1 MEESIKIKSIGELK
15 KEARKKLK
23 GRWGIAI
30 LVSFLAVLIT
40 SMFSISGKVTGVSN
54 ALSNGV
60 SLLDPN
66 FKQIAEETVTST
78 ILVRIGFLI
87 NLLIGG
93 SVSFGLCNFFMN
105 IIREGNPQV
114 ENLFAG
120 FKYFGKNFLIQLI
133 VGIFSFLWCILIWLP
148 AMLLLIIITVASLSV
163 PEIPG
168 AGPYYNG
175 NISNANIVVMIILII
190 ICLVITYI
198 IISRYALAFYIY
210 NDNEELSV
218 MECINGSK
226 EMMKG
231 NKVKLF
237 LLQLSFIGWH
247 ILSIIT
253 LFIGYLWLKPYIETS
268 TASFYN
274 NLKEVY
280 YPSPKQEPTI
290 SLEKDNI

>member
-1 MEESIKIKSIGELK
+1 MEESIKIKGIRELK

-30 LVSFLAVLIT
+30 LASFLAALIT
-40 SMFSISGKVTGVSN
+40 SAFYISGQISGISN
-54 ALSNGV
+54 ALSNGI

-78 ILVRIGFLI
+78 ILIRVGILI

-93 SVSFGLCNFFMN
+93 SVSFGLCNFFMK
-105 IIREGNPQV
+105 IVREGSPQV

-133 VGIFSFLWCILIWLP
+133 VGIFSFLWGILIWLP
-148 AMLLLIIITVASLSV
+148 AMLLIIIITVASTSV
-163 PEIPG
+163 PEIPS
-168 AGPYYNG
+168 AGSYYNG
-175 NISNANIVVMIILII
+175 DISDVSIVVMIILVI
-190 ICLVITYI
+190 ICLIITYI
-198 IISRYALAFYIY
+198 IISRYALVFYIY

-247 ILSIIT
+247 ILSVIT